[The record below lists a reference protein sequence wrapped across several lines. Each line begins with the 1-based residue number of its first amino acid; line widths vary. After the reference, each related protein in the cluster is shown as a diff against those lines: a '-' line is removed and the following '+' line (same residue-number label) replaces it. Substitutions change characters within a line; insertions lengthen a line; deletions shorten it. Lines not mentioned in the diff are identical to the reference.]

1 MYEIGDAITGTGVQ
15 QAPAGM
21 PPEQIKQSWLEYFN
35 RPEVQA
41 GLLQFGAQALQ
52 PVPIGQ
58 TTAGHFGQALTSGMQ
73 AAGRIASQED
83 ERKRAAAQ
91 EAKLE
96 AEAARAEAQAAQ
108 EGERATLAREG
119 MQVDRERLQADK
131 DYRQTSLQLEREK
144 MTHAAELEKSRQAAA
159 YSVAKLVHGS
169 EGKLSE
175 DKKALIKMA
184 TDAGILAI
192 SLSSSPAEAKAKA
205 AEVAEQVR
213 LITLG
218 LPLNGAENKSDG
230 SAASVPT
237 AKTKTRMSEVQA
249 REGAVAWVQNY
260 EAKTNTTL
268 SAERKAQVI
277 EAKTKEFMGN

>member
-15 QAPAGM
+15 QAPADM

-58 TTAGHFGQALTSGMQ
+58 TAAGHFGQALTSGMQ

-144 MTHAAELEKSRQAAA
+144 MAHAAELEKSRQAAA
-159 YSVAKLVHGS
+159 YSVAKLVHGADGKVS
-169 EGKLSE
+169 EYEKTMLKTIGDS
-175 DKKALIKMA
+175 A
-184 TDAGILAI
+184 TTRLMLASTPEEAAAILAETESAI
-192 SLSSSPAEAKAKA
+192 GRMKNGLPATAQTPAPAATETQKPAATGPITYEQALARIRATAKANNIPLTSDKE
-205 AEVAEQVR
+205 AEF
-213 LITLG
+213 
-218 LPLNGAENKSDG
+218 
-230 SAASVPT
+230 
-237 AKTKTRMSEVQA
+237 AKKLLER
-249 REGAVAWVQNY
+249 N
-260 EAKTNTTL
+260 AK
-268 SAERKAQVI
+268 
-277 EAKTKEFMGN
+277 